1 MYACLAL
8 VLCQAHHHLAL
19 SLQRLTA
26 MCTAKLPFSPF
37 EKNEQIQ
44 IPHRRTNCILC
55 FTNVNSHCGATSVGF
70 ALNNERK
77 LADVKKQRPERPSF
91 PRNEIHNRIHNRV
104 LRFLKSSLLRKS
116 YRFYECFHARQ

>member
-37 EKNEQIQ
+37 EKKTSKFKYHTEEQ
-44 IPHRRTNCILC
+44 TA
-55 FTNVNSHCGATSVGF
+55 FY
-70 ALNNERK
+70 ALQMSTAIAVQLQ
-77 LADVKKQRPERPSF
+77 LALIMKE
-91 PRNEIHNRIHNRV
+91 
-104 LRFLKSSLLRKS
+104 SLLT
-116 YRFYECFHARQ
+116 